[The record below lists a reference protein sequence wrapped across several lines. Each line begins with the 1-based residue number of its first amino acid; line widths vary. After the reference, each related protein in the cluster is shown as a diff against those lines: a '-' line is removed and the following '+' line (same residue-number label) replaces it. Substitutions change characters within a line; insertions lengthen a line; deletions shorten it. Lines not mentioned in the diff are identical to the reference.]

1 MWTLEKKTDLFEK
14 KKKKKEKRDEIYD
27 TWEGWKGSFQE
38 VASLTMPSHAFCSG
52 PFVQCWAG
60 LPPTVLG
67 LSVTS
72 KGVGTRPIYNL
83 IWSSLCTNYVP
94 FVKF

>member
-1 MWTLEKKTDLFEK
+1 MKKKEK
-14 KKKKKEKRDEIYD
+14 KKKRDEIYD

-60 LPPTVLG
+60 LPPTVLCP
-67 LSVTS
+67 SVLN
-72 KGVGTRPIYNL
+72 KGVETVPIATQF
-83 IWSSLCTNYVP
+83 SLTCAQTIP
-94 FVKF
+94 RLPGACLRQTELL